1 MEKHQVIKHVLK
13 TCASNAGAKKKHEQ
27 TSYFKRIKT

>member
-13 TCASNAGAKKKHEQ
+13 TCASNVGAKKNMNKQAFSKE
-27 TSYFKRIKT
+27 